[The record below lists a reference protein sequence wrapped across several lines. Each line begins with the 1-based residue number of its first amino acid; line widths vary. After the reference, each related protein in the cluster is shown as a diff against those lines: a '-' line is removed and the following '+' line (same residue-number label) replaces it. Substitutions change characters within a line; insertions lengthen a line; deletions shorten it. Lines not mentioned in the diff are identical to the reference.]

1 MTLEGAVDGIL
12 FYVTP
17 DFDKLKHIDVW
28 SAAANQIFY
37 SLGPAFGGL
46 ITLSSYNRFDNLK
59 TFKKKRTATFDS
71 ATIIFNPYFLF
82 VFILA
87 FELLEQNLKTKSLDY
102 IT

>member
-1 MTLEGAVDGIL
+1 MNVIL
-12 FYVTP
+12 YSK
-17 DFDKLKHIDVW
+17 DKQQIKH
-28 SAAANQIFY
+28 F
-37 SLGPAFGGL
+37 
-46 ITLSSYNRFDNLK
+46 SYNRFDNLK

-71 ATIIFNPYFLF
+71 ATIIFIPYFLF